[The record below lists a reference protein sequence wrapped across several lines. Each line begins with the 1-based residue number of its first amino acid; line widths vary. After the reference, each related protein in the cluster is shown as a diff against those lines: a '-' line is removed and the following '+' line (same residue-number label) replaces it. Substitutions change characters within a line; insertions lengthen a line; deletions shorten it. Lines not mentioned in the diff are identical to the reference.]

1 LDEYQDTSHA
11 QLTLL
16 ASLFGGG
23 HPVVAVGD
31 PCQAIYGWRG
41 ASAGNLARF
50 PGDFP
55 LRYGRPAS
63 VVPLSTSW
71 RNAPAVLAAAN
82 ALSAPLRGEV
92 IPELRPAPHRPD
104 AGLVRLALCETVV
117 DEATWIADQLA
128 VRWHAAPAESG
139 PESMA
144 VLLRTRAQIKRYAD
158 ALSGAG
164 LPVEVVGIGGLLE
177 VPEVADVMA
186 TIRVLCDPTA
196 STALLRLLT
205 GARWR
210 IGPRDLAALAARAR
224 QLAKAAEPDDGLAAV
239 QSDQLGIIDA
249 LEDLGSA
256 SAYSAEGRVRLRSL
270 RDELRQLR
278 GFLNRPLPELVAAV
292 EDTLGIGVE
301 VTVRDALDA
310 SASRAHLDEFS
321 SVVASFAESA
331 QLATATALLAYL
343 DAAQQHE
350 RGLPPG
356 RVEVHRGA
364 VQLLTV
370 HAAKGLEWDVVA
382 VPGMCEGSF
391 PAAERTSGLWTK
403 NSGVLPFELRG
414 DRGELPSLRRTEV
427 TDLTDLSEALERLEV
442 DWAHHRFTEE
452 RRLAYVAVTRA
463 RSLLLCS
470 GYWWSDGV
478 KPKGPSTFLTEI
490 VDRAHGAG
498 TVPSVWADKPDEDAA
513 NPLAT
518 QPTTAEW
525 PADPLG
531 ERRAAIAA
539 GAELVAVAARI
550 GPVAVADARRD
561 ESGRQWLEQARLL
574 LAEREELHKSGPVGV
589 RLPDQLSVSQ
599 LVAVGRDPR
608 AVAAQLRRPIP
619 RPPATHARRGT
630 AFHSWLERRFG
641 SDQLFD
647 LGELPGSA
655 DEDAAPDADLS
666 ELQAAFERSEW
677 AGRTPS
683 RVEVSFSMTLPT
695 QQPDDAYG
703 VAAAGIVLRGRMDAV
718 FAVNDH
724 NGASW
729 EVVDWKTGR
738 APTGAAAKA
747 ASVQL
752 AVYRLAWAELAG
764 VDLVVV
770 RAGFHYIREN
780 RTVCPVDLLDRE
792 GLVSLISALPED

>member
-1 LDEYQDTSHA
+1 
-11 QLTLL
+11 
-16 ASLFGGG
+16 
-23 HPVVAVGD
+23 
-31 PCQAIYGWRG
+31 
-41 ASAGNLARF
+41 
-50 PGDFP
+50 
-55 LRYGRPAS
+55 

-92 IPELRPAPHRPD
+92 IPELRPAPSRPD

-117 DEATWIADQLA
+117 DEAAWVADQLA
-128 VRWHAAPAESG
+128 ARWHAAPVEAGS
-139 PESMA
+139 ESMA

-158 ALSGAG
+158 ALSRAG
-164 LPVEVVGIGGLLE
+164 LPVEVIGIGGLLE
-177 VPEVADVMA
+177 VPEVADVVA

-196 STALLRLLT
+196 SIALLRLLT

-210 IGPRDLAALAARAR
+210 LGPRDLAALAARAR
-224 QLAKAAEPDDGLAAV
+224 RLAEEAEPDDELVAA

-249 LEDLGSA
+249 LEDIGPA

-292 EDTLGIGVE
+292 EDTLGVGVE
-301 VTVRDALDA
+301 VTVRDGLDP
-310 SASRAHLDEFS
+310 SASRTHLDELS

-356 RVEVHRGA
+356 RVEVRRGA

-391 PAAERTSGLWTK
+391 PAAERISGLWTK

-414 DRGELPSLRRTEV
+414 DRGELPSLQLTGIA
-427 TDLTDLSEALERLEV
+427 DLIDLSDALERLEA

-478 KPKGPSTFLTEI
+478 KPRGPSAFLTEI
-490 VDRAHGAG
+490 LDSAHRAGIAPDG
-498 TVPSVWADKPDEDAA
+498 WAQAPDADAD
-513 NPLAT
+513 NPLAAEANT
-518 QPTTAEW
+518 VEW

-531 ERRAAIAA
+531 ERRETIAA
-539 GAELVAVAARI
+539 GADLVAEAVRAGPAAMVAARE
-550 GPVAVADARRD
+550 D
-561 ESGRQWLEQARLL
+561 ESGKRWLEQSRLL
-574 LAEREELHKSGPVGV
+574 LAEREELRKPGPVGV
-589 RLPDQLSVSQ
+589 RLPNQLSVSQ
-599 LVAVGRDPR
+599 LVAVGREPR
-608 AVAAQLRRPIP
+608 AVAAQLQRPIP

-647 LGELPGSA
+647 LAELPGSA
-655 DEDAAPDADLS
+655 DDDAAPDADLA
-666 ELQAAFERSEW
+666 ELQAAFEQSEW

-683 RVEVSFSMTLPT
+683 RVEISFSMVLPSQ
-695 QQPDDAYG
+695 QQPEAGTDGEATP
-703 VAAAGIVLRGRMDAV
+703 GIVLRGRMDAV
-718 FAVNDH
+718 FAVGDLT
-724 NGASW
+724 GTSW

-738 APTGAAAKA
+738 APTGAAAQA

-764 VDLVVV
+764 VDLTAV

-780 RTVCPVDLLDRE
+780 RTVRPVDLLDRE
-792 GLVSLISALPED
+792 GLVELIAALPEN